1 MRNKLVT
8 SVSAIALLVPAV
20 AFADMNNSGSEQTP
34 PAESSENYTMDDLG
48 EDAGDAV
55 DATGR
60 AIEEGAEDTAEA
72 IDDAVDG
79 ETTLRTSAEV
89 MAPGHMSADASLGTD
104 IRGSDGETIAELYDI
119 VVPKEGDARAIL
131 GHSGVLGVAERY
143 TAVPFSELTKETV
156 DGEATL
162 TYAATVE
169 DLEARQAFVYEQ
181 DEAEDNAEVLAAT
194 STSLRNLDGTSV
206 SNPAGDQIAE
216 ITDIYVDEAGK
227 PAHAVLTSDAILGL
241 GGKQVALDY
250 ERLSFEQGAGGPVV
264 SLTKEQIEAA
274 PDLNLE
280 ADASL
285 GVQ

>member
-20 AFADMNNSGSEQTP
+20 AFADVNKSGSEQAP
-34 PAESSENYTMDDLG
+34 PATSSENYNMNDLG
-48 EDAGDAV
+48 KDVGDAV
-55 DATGR
+55 DATGQ

-72 IDDAVDG
+72 IDNAVDG
-79 ETTLRTSAEV
+79 DTTLRTSAEV

-104 IRGSDGETIAELYDI
+104 IIGSDGEKIAELHDI
-119 VVPKEGDARAIL
+119 VVPKEGDARAVL
-131 GHSGVLGVAERY
+131 SHGGVMGVAASY

-162 TYAATVE
+162 TYAATAE
-169 DLEARQAFVYEQ
+169 DLKARQAFVYEQ
-181 DEAEDNAEVLAAT
+181 GEAEDNAEVLAAT
-194 STSLRNLDGTSV
+194 STSLRDLDGTSV

-216 ITDIYVDEAGK
+216 ITDIYVDETGK
-227 PAHAVLTSDAILGL
+227 PAHAVLTSDAVLGL

-250 ERLSFEQGAGGPVV
+250 DRLSFEQGAGGPVV

-274 PDLNLE
+274 PELNLE

-285 GVQ
+285 DVQ